1 MIIYHQNNVAA
12 FAGNHV
18 VYWVGQPLLGY
29 RISDTSSAG
38 ISLVVLDQG
47 MLTGGLGTLLGGL

>member
-18 VYWVGQPLLGY
+18 VYWVGQPLLRY
-29 RISDTSSAG
+29 QINNTSSTK